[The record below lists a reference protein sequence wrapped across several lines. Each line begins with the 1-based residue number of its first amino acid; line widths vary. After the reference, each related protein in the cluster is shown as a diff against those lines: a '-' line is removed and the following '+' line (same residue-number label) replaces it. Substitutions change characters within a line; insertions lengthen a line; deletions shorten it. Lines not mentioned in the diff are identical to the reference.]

1 MRRRREQQQCE
12 DKVATHKATVAEMK
26 EWLSEMKDEVTQHQ
40 LNSRKASKAAHK
52 QSKLA
57 ATRLEKLR
65 AMKEKVGEMRDE
77 LADASQLS
85 TKLGD
90 AIASARLEIKRER
103 VVGRR
108 GGSASWPVKVVLMI
122 CELLV
127 NGTPPSAVPSNLQT
141 FAGHGGAEM
150 DGPPPGIDFVRK
162 CRVIVQNLNEM
173 LAAFELSDVE
183 WWSQACTDGT
193 TRRQIPAGC
202 LVIGIVDKITNQ
214 YRSIIASSCI
224 YSESESAEM
233 QVEGILNKVRVLLY

>member
-1 MRRRREQQQCE
+1 MNCSSDEKSE
-12 DKVATHKATVAEMK
+12 DKVAKHKATVVAME
-26 EWLSEMKDEVTQHQ
+26 EWLSEMADEVEQHK
-40 LNSRKASKAAHK
+40 LDSKKASKEAK
-52 QSKLA
+52 ESSKLA
-57 ATRLEKLR
+57 ATRLEKFR
-65 AMKEKVGEMRDE
+65 ALKEKVGEMRDE
-77 LADASQLS
+77 LAEASQLS
-85 TKLGD
+85 NNLGD

-103 VVGRR
+103 AVGRR
-108 GGSASWPVKVVLMI
+108 GGSASWPVKVVLLI

-141 FAGHGGAEM
+141 FAGHCGAEM
-150 DGPPPGIDFVRK
+150 DGPPPSIDFVRK

-173 LAAFELSDVE
+173 LAGFELSDVE

-202 LVIGIVDKITNQ
+202 LVIGIIDKITNQ